1 MGSIALVVY
10 TTWRSMDRKAKKAVR
25 CSPAQGVLRG
35 VLLLSGSGVAC
46 WCQLLM
52 VVVASCVSE
61 TRPGTVP
68 HARRDL
74 GYNDISLCASK
85 NRT

>member
-52 VVVASCVSE
+52 VVVASGRVQLSVYPSFCLKGLMHDE
-61 TRPGTVP
+61 
-68 HARRDL
+68 
-74 GYNDISLCASK
+74 
-85 NRT
+85 

>member
-68 HARRDL
+68 GRVQLSVYPSFCLKGLMHDE
-74 GYNDISLCASK
+74 
-85 NRT
+85 